1 MAFTVHLIT
10 PERAMPE
17 MQADHV
23 TALAV
28 DGQVGIR
35 TGHAPIV
42 ALLKSE
48 SYIIVRTFGVADF
61 KAYAVRGGVVQML
74 DNHLKILTPLAV
86 NLKNVDVQAL
96 STKAAAE
103 TDADTKRWLEHQVTI
118 AAANPF
124 PPGRV

>member
-1 MAFTVHLIT
+1 MAFNVHLIT
-10 PERAMPE
+10 PERALPE
-17 MQADHV
+17 LRADHV

-42 ALLKSE
+42 ALLKGE
-48 SYIIVRTFGVADF
+48 SYIIIRTFGVADF
-61 KAYAVRGGVVQML
+61 RAYAVRGGVVQML
-74 DNHLKILTPLAV
+74 DNTLKILTPLAV
-86 NLKNVDVQAL
+86 DLKTIDVQAL
-96 STKAAAE
+96 SSKAAAE
-103 TDADTKRWLEHQVTI
+103 TDADKKRWLEHQAAI